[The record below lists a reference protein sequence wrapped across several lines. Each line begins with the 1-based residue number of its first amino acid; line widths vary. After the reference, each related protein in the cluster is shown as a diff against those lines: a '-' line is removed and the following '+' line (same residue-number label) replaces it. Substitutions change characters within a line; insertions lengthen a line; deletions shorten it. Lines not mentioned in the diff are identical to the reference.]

1 LEKEVWMRRSAGA
14 LLLEVSLS
22 TCLLAALLDG
32 SPARGQTGLAV
43 DNARVIAMTKLGL
56 GDEVIIARIKTS
68 PCRFALT
75 DDDLVALKR
84 AGVSDKVITAMLEAS
99 VLTSPRVSVD
109 GRPLALRSLAQS
121 RVVGGLGK
129 NLSLGIRSTK
139 TKALLLGRHAN
150 VYAAPEPNII
160 LELPPEDSVDNYVLV
175 RMASKGDRREI
186 EVAPASAG
194 TGSRA
199 GIRSEDA
206 IRMLLQPLGGRRYQ
220 LTPAKR
226 LKRGEYLL
234 YVLGSADAN
243 KGIYGRGYD
252 FSVQ

>member
-1 LEKEVWMRRSAGA
+1 MRRPAVA
-14 LLLEVSLS
+14 LLLEVSFS
-22 TCLLAALLDG
+22 TCLLVALLDL
-32 SPARGQTGLAV
+32 SPAFGQTRLEV
-43 DNARVIAMTKLGL
+43 DNARVVAMTKLGL

-68 PCRFALT
+68 PCKFALT

-84 AGVSDKVITAMLEAS
+84 AGVSDKIITAMLEAS
-99 VLTSPRVSVD
+99 VLTNPRVSVD
-109 GRPLALRSLAQS
+109 GWPLELRSLAQS
-121 RVVGGLGK
+121 KVVGGLGK

-139 TKALLLGRHAN
+139 TKAFLEGRHAN
-150 VYAAPEPNII
+150 VYAALEPNLI
-160 LELPPEDSVDNYVLV
+160 LELPPEDSIDNYILL
-175 RMASKGDRREI
+175 RMASKGDRREV

-194 TGSRA
+194 VGSRA
-199 GIRSEDA
+199 GVRTEDA
-206 IRMLLQPLGGRRYQ
+206 IRMSLKPLGDRRYQ

-234 YVLGSADAN
+234 YILGSADAN